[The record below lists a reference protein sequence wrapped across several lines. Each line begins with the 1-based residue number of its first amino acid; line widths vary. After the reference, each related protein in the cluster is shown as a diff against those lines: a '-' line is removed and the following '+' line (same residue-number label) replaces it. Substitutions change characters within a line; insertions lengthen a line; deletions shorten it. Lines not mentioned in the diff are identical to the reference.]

1 MDPPPPSVYL
11 LYGDDS
17 FAITELIN
25 RMRQMLGDSTAS
37 DMNTQHLSAV
47 GLDLR
52 TLEEACSAIPFL
64 ASRRLTIID
73 HAEKLPHDSS
83 WMERFF
89 QFLEGLHETSALVLI
104 EYAEVHTRKQ
114 EERYQSE
121 STLYKWA
128 TANTKKS
135 FIRKCATPKGTE
147 FIKWL
152 EQQCHSLGG
161 EIEPSATHLLAELVS
176 DDPLL
181 ANHELAKLLDYVDRS
196 RPIKIEDIERLT
208 PYRGQSDIFSM
219 VDAIGNRH
227 GQEAFGYLHQLLQ
240 DEDPRYVFAMVVR
253 QFRLLLQAREAI
265 DNGQDPSRVLKVH
278 KFVVNKVS
286 AQARNFLLAD
296 LERIYHK
303 LLAIDLAV
311 KNGLTFI
318 EVEMESLIATL
329 SV

>member
-11 LYGDDS
+11 LYGDDT
-17 FAITELIN
+17 FAITGLIN
-25 RMRQMLGDSTAS
+25 RMRQMLGDSTAT
-37 DMNTQHLSAV
+37 DMNTQHFSAV

-73 HAEKLPHDSS
+73 HAEKLPRDSS
-83 WMERFF
+83 WMERFS
-89 QFLEGLHETSALVLI
+89 QFLDGLHETSALVLV
-104 EYAEVHTRKQ
+104 EYVEVHTRKQ

-121 STLYKWA
+121 SALYKWA
-128 TANTKKS
+128 TANPNKS
-135 FIRKCATPKGTE
+135 FIRKCATPKGAA
-147 FIKWL
+147 FIDWL

-161 EIEPSATHLLAELVS
+161 EIESSATHLLAELVS

-181 ANHELAKLLDYVDRS
+181 ANHEITKLLDYVDRG
-196 RPIKIEDIERLT
+196 RPIKIEDVERLT

-219 VDAIGNRH
+219 VDAIGNRL

-265 DNGQDPSRVLKVH
+265 DNDQDPSQVLKVH
-278 KFVVNKVS
+278 QFVVKKVS

-311 KNGLTFI
+311 KNGLTYI